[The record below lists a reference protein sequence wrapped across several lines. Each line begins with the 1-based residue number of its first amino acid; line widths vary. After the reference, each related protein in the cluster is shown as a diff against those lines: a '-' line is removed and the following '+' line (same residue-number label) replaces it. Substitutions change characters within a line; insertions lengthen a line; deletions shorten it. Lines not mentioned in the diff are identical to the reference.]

1 MKKIVHLTVCLAVC
15 VSLILAAVVR
25 AEPPAPPVTP
35 TLEPSLATEQAQ
47 AEGPEVLEEREVT
60 GTDVA
65 KPEAPV
71 KELPV
76 TGTGVA
82 KPEAPVKELPVTGTG
97 VAKPEAPVKE
107 LPVTGTDVAKPEA
120 PVKELPVTGTDVAES
135 REWNEQTT
143 FLGLPNL
150 TPYTPSGWDY
160 PIVPSSG
167 QGTHSVNTLYAGQPT
182 YIDWA
187 VINNGSATAS
197 GRFYSYLYLDGNR
210 IGSWYTDNLPA
221 GYYAYVSDWSYT
233 VSTPGWHTLKIV
245 ADATGAIAESN
256 ENDNTWERNF
266 YWQGTAQPNLTPY
279 TPSGWDYPIVPSS
292 VRGTTRVNTLYTGQ
306 PTYID
311 WAVINNGS
319 ATASGRFYSYLYL
332 DGNRIG
338 SWYTDNLAAGYYAY
352 VSDWSCTVNTPGW
365 HTLKIV
371 ADATGAIAESN
382 ENDNTWERNF
392 YWEGAA
398 KSVTELPFIGSYNVS
413 CGYHTNCGTTP
424 PTPGYGLDFVNNN
437 ENEPTYGDVTYASGR
452 GTVTAS
458 GWESGG
464 WGNRVII
471 RHPDNY
477 YSRYAHLEYYFPAV
491 NHKMREGSPIGY
503 MGMTGGSSTG
513 DHLHFQVYYN
523 TTSGGGVDP
532 TPIDGYTWFPGAGGT
547 PSPYE
552 NYSFNT
558 EMRLVD
564 NTDGGF
570 SLTGTA
576 SCSNNTTNG
585 FHRNGLSKSVT
596 YYQYCNGTT
605 GSPTRTGTWTP
616 SLPASGNYHVYV
628 FAPNH
633 SVTLTGN
640 ARYRVYSNNTLIATI
655 SVNQNGYNNDWVR
668 LGMWNLSTS
677 GTYVRLTNQT
687 SDGRRVAYDAVMLV
701 RDF

>member
-1 MKKIVHLTVCLAVC
+1 
-15 VSLILAAVVR
+15 
-25 AEPPAPPVTP
+25 
-35 TLEPSLATEQAQ
+35 
-47 AEGPEVLEEREVT
+47 
-60 GTDVA
+60 
-65 KPEAPV
+65 
-71 KELPV
+71 
-76 TGTGVA
+76 VA

-547 PSPYE
+547 HSPYE